1 MMEHRPPTDPTKVA
15 AGRDGARG
23 RFFLG
28 LAMLTLIR
36 AGEALAADQAA
47 AAGPSIKRDLEPPTP
62 LYARPFAAQPL
73 LSTPLSTPLSQVP
86 REYALPPLAEPHEL
100 TDVRTFSSKDFRA
113 RGHSVFEA
121 DPVIGSANDNLMTDR
136 TVWQRLQEYRTRDR
150 VRVLTLW
157 ESGASAVSIQTDRK
171 GDPSLQWTSRLM
183 NRGGATRG
191 LLDRWMPATV
201 FRSFTR
207 SAGPS
212 AGKTPGPAALPHAG
226 VSAIP

>member
-1 MMEHRPPTDPTKVA
+1 MMEHRPPTDPMKVA
-15 AGRDGARG
+15 AIRDGARG

-47 AAGPSIKRDLEPPTP
+47 AAAPVKRDFQPPTP
-62 LYARPFAAQPL
+62 LYARPFAAE
-73 LSTPLSTPLSQVP
+73 SILSTPLSQVP

-113 RGHSVFEA
+113 RGHSVFDA
-121 DPVIGSANDNLMTDR
+121 DPAVGNANDNLMTDR

-157 ESGASAVSIQTDRK
+157 ESGVSAVSIQTNRK
-171 GDPSLQWTSRLM
+171 GDPSLQWTSRWM

-201 FRSFTR
+201 FRSFPR
-207 SAGPS
+207 LGGAS
-212 AGKTPGPAALPHAG
+212 AGKTPSPAAAAPRAG